1 MHPIKARL
9 PLLLLTVPLLS
20 LFLAGCWDQQ
30 EVEDRALILGM
41 AIDRAENPGNIQS
54 KDRVNHLEPN
64 PIPADKMIRVTAS
77 IAVPGR
83 IPLGPGEGGG
93 GSGSQDTTKP
103 VWVVSVFG
111 HTVNDALN
119 NLQQQIAD
127 PKFLIHL
134 RVIVV
139 SEEVAYDTLEH
150 INDYFRRDS
159 EVRRRTWLLISKGEA
174 ARFLNVAPP
183 LERVPTLYVL
193 AMLDKSVHLGKFPRD
208 YIGTFWSTQ
217 SKQGQEGYLPYVD
230 IRRNENILIGGM
242 ALFRNN
248 KMVGTSEPLE
258 IGAFMA
264 VQAMNPGGYSPL
276 VDVPGIGPVMA
287 TTTLRKSKIDL
298 EMKNGSPRFK
308 VMIYLE
314 QDLEEKY
321 FEDSVIDEKAI
332 SKIEETISKEVNQI
346 ILNFIRKTQRMKSDI
361 FGFGEHIRA
370 KEHAYWSARIG
381 SKEKWETHYAD
392 LPVEVQTTVRINRT
406 GMQFR

>member
-1 MHPIKARL
+1 MHPTRARL
-9 PLLLLTVPLLS
+9 ALLLLTVPLLS
-20 LFLAGCWDQQ
+20 LLLAGCWDQQ
-30 EVEDRALILGM
+30 EIEDRALILGM
-41 AIDRAENPGNIQS
+41 AIDRAADPADLES

-93 GSGSQDTTKP
+93 GSGGQGTTKP
-103 VWVVSVFG
+103 VWVVTVFG

-127 PKFLIHL
+127 PKFLVHL

-139 SEEVAYDTLEH
+139 SEDVAYDTLEH

-159 EVRRRTWLLISKGEA
+159 EVRRRTWLLISRGEA

-193 AMLDKSVHLGKFPRD
+193 AMLEKSVKLGKFPRD

-230 IRRNENILIGGM
+230 IRQKENILIGGM

-258 IGAFMA
+258 IGAFMS
-264 VQAMNPGGYSPL
+264 VKQMNPAGYSPL
-276 VDVPGIGPVMA
+276 VNVPGIGPVMT

-321 FEDSVIDEKAI
+321 FEDTVIDEKAI
-332 SKIEETISKEVNQI
+332 SKIEEATSKEVNKI
-346 ILNFIRKTQRMKSDI
+346 IVNFIRKTQRMKSDI
-361 FGFGEHIRA
+361 FGFGEYIRA
-370 KEHAYWSARIG
+370 KEHGYWTARIG
-381 SKEKWETHYAD
+381 SKEKWEDKYAD
-392 LPVEVQTTVRINRT
+392 LPIEVQSTVRINRT
-406 GMQFR
+406 GMQYR

>member
-1 MHPIKARL
+1 MHPTRARL

-20 LFLAGCWDQQ
+20 LLLAGCWDQQ

-41 AIDRAENPGNIQS
+41 AIDRAVDPAAIES
-54 KDRVNHLEPN
+54 KDRVNHLESN

-93 GSGSQDTTKP
+93 GSGQGTTKP
-103 VWVVSVFG
+103 VWVVTVFG

-193 AMLDKSVHLGKFPRD
+193 AMLDKSVKLGKFPRD

-230 IRRNENILIGGM
+230 IRQNENILIGGM

-258 IGAFMA
+258 IGAFMS
-264 VQAMNPGGYSPL
+264 VKQMNPGGYSPL
-276 VDVPGIGPVMA
+276 VNVPGIGPVMA
-287 TTTLRKSKIDL
+287 STTLRKSKIDL

-321 FEDSVIDEKAI
+321 FEDTVIDEKAI
-332 SKIEETISKEVNQI
+332 SKIEEATSKEVNKI
-346 ILNFIRKTQRMKSDI
+346 IISFIRKTQRMKSDI
-361 FGFGEHIRA
+361 FGFGEYIRA
-370 KEHAYWSARIG
+370 KEHEYWTARIG
-381 SKEKWETHYAD
+381 SKEKWEDEYAD
-392 LPVEVQTTVRINRT
+392 LPIEVQSTVRINRT
-406 GMQFR
+406 GMQYR